1 VNCSSILLFI
11 AISFQIQEV
20 GDFFVMTDVLNVFSK
35 RSVIIL
41 PTFLDIISNNII
53 VVIHDSGC
61 GYIDFILSMKQV
73 T

>member
-1 VNCSSILLFI
+1 
-11 AISFQIQEV
+11 
-20 GDFFVMTDVLNVFSK
+20 MTDVLNVFSK